1 MFKHIAAAKLPWVD
15 HVEELKEDEGLENYR
30 EGAKLICWLVQ
41 DPFSALRVLFHVFL
55 VRVQWISKLIYVEVE
70 DPMSEQEKHDQ

>member
-30 EGAKLICWLVQ
+30 EGAKLICRLVKN
-41 DPFSALRVLFHVFL
+41 PLSALRVSFNINL
-55 VRVQWISKLIYVEVE
+55 VRVQWISILIYLKVE
-70 DPMSEQEKHDQ
+70 DEVSEQEKHNQ